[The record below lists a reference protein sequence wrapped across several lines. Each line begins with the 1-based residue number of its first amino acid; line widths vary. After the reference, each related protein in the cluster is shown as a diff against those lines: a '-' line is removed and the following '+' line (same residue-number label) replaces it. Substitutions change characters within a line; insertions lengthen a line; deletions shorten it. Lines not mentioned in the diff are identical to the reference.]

1 MTMKYVKLG
10 SSGLKVSQFCLG
22 TWHMPRSSQMDEYGA
37 RKVDA
42 DELTRVIKTA
52 FDKGLN
58 FIDTAN
64 RYHGA
69 MTPVDIVH
77 RGNSERVLGEALRG
91 YERESFVIATK
102 VGSEMTPWENGKG
115 LSRKHIMWQIGESLR
130 RLQMDHVDVYLMHAP
145 DPETPHLETLRALDD
160 LVRSGKTHYLG
171 SSNHSQEE
179 VVDFMQLASDHEL
192 HKLVTL
198 QEGYSLLHREI
209 EKTLVPIAKH
219 YGLSVMAYSPLAEGM
234 LSERYLSG
242 IPPQAR
248 ASYSSG
254 LRESITEDRL
264 KVVRELSDFAKS
276 KGVSL
281 PQLALA
287 WILSKQTS
295 LGVTIVPIIGVSST
309 GQLLENLGAL
319 DVKLSEEEM
328 ETVEQIASKM
338 PG

>member
-1 MTMKYVKLG
+1 MTMKYLKLG

-22 TWHMPRSSQMDEYGA
+22 TWHMPRSSRTDEYGV
-37 RKVDA
+37 RKVDT

-52 FDKGLN
+52 FDSGLN

-69 MTPVDIVH
+69 MAPVDIVH
-77 RGNSERVLGEALRG
+77 RGNSEEVLGDVLKG
-91 YERESFVIATK
+91 HERESFVIATK

-115 LSRKHIMWQIGESLR
+115 LSRKHIMWQIGESLK

-145 DPETPHLETLRALDD
+145 DPETPHLETLKALDD
-160 LVRSGKTHYLG
+160 LVRSGRVHYLG

-179 VVDFMQLASDHEL
+179 VADFTQLASDHEL
-192 HKLVTL
+192 HELVTL

-209 EKTLVPIAKH
+209 EKTMVPTAKR
-219 YGLSVMAYSPLAEGM
+219 YGLSIMAYSPLAEGM
-234 LSERYLSG
+234 LSEKYLSG
-242 IPPQAR
+242 IPSQAR
-248 ASYSSG
+248 ASYSSK

-264 KVVRELSDFAKS
+264 KVIIELSDFAKS
-276 KGVSL
+276 KGASL

-287 WILSKQTS
+287 WILKKQAT
-295 LGVTIVPIIGVSST
+295 LDVTIVPIIGVSST
-309 GQLLENLGAL
+309 AQLLENLGAAE
-319 DVKLSEEEM
+319 VKLSDEEM
-328 ETVEQIASKM
+328 AAVEEIASKM

>member
-1 MTMKYVKLG
+1 MKYLKLG

-22 TWHMPRSSQMDEYGA
+22 TWHMPRSSRTDEYGV
-37 RKVDA
+37 RKVDT

-52 FDKGLN
+52 FDSGLN

-69 MTPVDIVH
+69 MAPVDIVH
-77 RGNSERVLGEALRG
+77 RGNSEEVLGDVLKG
-91 YERESFVIATK
+91 HERESFVIATK

-115 LSRKHIMWQIGESLR
+115 LSRKHIMWQIGESLK

-145 DPETPHLETLRALDD
+145 DPETPHLETLKALDD
-160 LVRSGKTHYLG
+160 LVRSGRVHYLG

-179 VVDFMQLASDHEL
+179 VADFTQLASDHEL
-192 HKLVTL
+192 HELVTL

-209 EKTLVPIAKH
+209 EKTMVPTAKR
-219 YGLSVMAYSPLAEGM
+219 YGLSIMAYSPLAEGM
-234 LSERYLSG
+234 LSEKYLSG
-242 IPPQAR
+242 IPSQAR
-248 ASYSSG
+248 ASYSSK

-264 KVVRELSDFAKS
+264 KVIIELSDFAKS
-276 KGVSL
+276 KGASL

-287 WILSKQTS
+287 WILKKQAT
-295 LGVTIVPIIGVSST
+295 LDVTIVPIIGVSST
-309 GQLLENLGAL
+309 AQLLENLGAAE
-319 DVKLSEEEM
+319 VKLSDEEM
-328 ETVEQIASKM
+328 AAVEEIASKM

>member
-1 MTMKYVKLG
+1 MKYLKLG

-22 TWHMPRSSQMDEYGA
+22 TWHMPRSSRTDEYGV
-37 RKVDA
+37 RKVDT

-52 FDKGLN
+52 FDSGLN

-69 MTPVDIVH
+69 MAPVDIVH
-77 RGNSERVLGEALRG
+77 RGNSEEVLGDVLKG
-91 YERESFVIATK
+91 HERESFVIATK

-115 LSRKHIMWQIGESLR
+115 LSRKHIMWQIGESLK

-145 DPETPHLETLRALDD
+145 DPETPHLETLKALDD
-160 LVRSGKTHYLG
+160 LVRSGRVHYLG

-179 VVDFMQLASDHEL
+179 VADFTQLASDHEL
-192 HKLVTL
+192 HELVTL

-209 EKTLVPIAKH
+209 EKTMVPTAKR
-219 YGLSVMAYSPLAEGM
+219 YGLSIMAYSPLAEGM
-234 LSERYLSG
+234 LSEKYLSG
-242 IPPQAR
+242 IPSQAR
-248 ASYSSG
+248 ASYSSK

-264 KVVRELSDFAKS
+264 KVIIELSDFAKS
-276 KGVSL
+276 KGASL

-287 WILSKQTS
+287 WILKKQAT
-295 LGVTIVPIIGVSST
+295 LDVTIVPIIGVSST
-309 GQLLENLGAL
+309 AQLLENLGAAE
-319 DVKLSEEEM
+319 VKLSDEEM
-328 ETVEQIASKM
+328 AAVEQIASKM

>member
-1 MTMKYVKLG
+1 MKYLKLG

-22 TWHMPRSSQMDEYGA
+22 TWHMPRSSRTDEYGV
-37 RKVDA
+37 RKVDT

-52 FDKGLN
+52 FDSGLN

-69 MTPVDIVH
+69 MAPVDIVH
-77 RGNSERVLGEALRG
+77 RGNSEEVLGDVLKG
-91 YERESFVIATK
+91 HERESFVIATK

-115 LSRKHIMWQIGESLR
+115 LSRKHIMWQIGESLK

-145 DPETPHLETLRALDD
+145 DPETPHSETLKALDD
-160 LVRSGKTHYLG
+160 LVRSGRVHYLG

-179 VVDFMQLASDHEL
+179 VADFMQLASDHEL
-192 HKLVTL
+192 HELVTL

-209 EKTLVPIAKH
+209 EKTMVPTAKR
-219 YGLSVMAYSPLAEGM
+219 YGLSIMAYSPLAEGM
-234 LSERYLSG
+234 LSEKYLSG
-242 IPPQAR
+242 IPSQAR
-248 ASYSSG
+248 ASYSSK

-264 KVVRELSDFAKS
+264 KVIIELSDFAKS
-276 KGVSL
+276 KGASL

-287 WILSKQTS
+287 WILKKQAT
-295 LGVTIVPIIGVSST
+295 LDVTIVPIIGVSST
-309 GQLLENLGAL
+309 AQLLENLGAAE
-319 DVKLSEEEM
+319 VKLSDEEM
-328 ETVEQIASKM
+328 AAVEEIASKM